1 MNKPPNQ
8 TESDPIE
15 PPLKNHLV
23 ICGLGHVGFRIAELL
38 HRLGEPFV
46 VIAPEIRPEW
56 REDILKRSA
65 LCIEGDA
72 RSESCLKAASVE
84 TARCV
89 LIATSSDLVNLEI
102 VLDIQRLYP
111 QIPIVIRIFD
121 PLIAHRAE
129 MEERVR
135 KTLSPALLTAPVFV
149 TTALGSEIL
158 QTMDVSG
165 HRLDVLEVQFDSE
178 TAARAKTVSEF
189 SSAWNLIPLTLETNV
204 SSETNVAADTA
215 LRAGDILTVLTDEET
230 IKRLRQERFL
240 SQRNSVS
247 QKSGWAR
254 GIWETL
260 SKPSRLIAES
270 GQVWGNIPIVLR
282 RAFLALMVLFVISV
296 FLFHQYL
303 PDSPSWIDS
312 IYFVVTMMATVGFG
326 DFNLRQSPWW
336 LKLYG
341 CGVMISG
348 VILVAVFSGMVL
360 DYLVSSRVDQAL
372 GRRASKLRD
381 HVILVGLGDVGRRVA
396 EELKRRNEPFV
407 AVERS
412 AEYDSNSPAFDKMM
426 VLIGD
431 GQRDNLMSLANI
443 EKARAVI
450 ITTTN
455 DLDSLRIS
463 NVADRLNPNIR
474 CVIRI
479 NDSALAYKLGM
490 RMKINRTI
498 NAAAISAAHFVACA
512 LREGTD
518 QSFMLNDRLYALR
531 WLSPEESASIPAS
544 NRAALREKS
553 LMQLR
558 FTWDQQ
564 EQAEAYAQGFAPK
577 RKEGLMVVERYDADS
592 HAWMPARLE
601 VSRARP
607 NPQE

>member
-1 MNKPPNQ
+1 MKKRSNRTENEPN
-8 TESDPIE
+8 EDF
-15 PPLKNHLV
+15 LKNHLV

-38 HRLGEPFV
+38 HQLGEPFV

-72 RSESCLKAASVE
+72 RSESCLKAASVG

-89 LIATSSDLVNLEI
+89 LIVTSADLVNLEI

-111 QIPIVIRIFD
+111 QTPIVIRIFD
-121 PLIAHRAE
+121 PFLAQRAE

-135 KTLSPALLTAPVFV
+135 KSLSPAMLTAPVFV
-149 TTALGSEIL
+149 ANALGSEIL
-158 QTMDVSG
+158 QTLDVSG
-165 HRLDVLEVQFDSE
+165 HQLEVLEVHFDAQ

-189 SSAWNLIPLTLETNV
+189 SSAWNLIPLTLQTCETAGTNV
-204 SSETNVAADTA
+204 TPEAP
-215 LRAGDILTVLTDEET
+215 LRQGDILTVLTDEEA
-230 IKRLRQERFL
+230 IKKLRQERFL
-240 SQRNSVS
+240 SQRSSVS

-254 GIWETL
+254 EIWETL
-260 SKPSRLIAES
+260 SKPSRLMAES
-270 GQVWGNIPIVLR
+270 RQVWGNIPIVLR
-282 RAFLALMVLFVISV
+282 RAFTSLMALFAISV

-381 HVILVGLGDVGRRVA
+381 HVILVGLGEVGRRVA

-412 AEYDSNSPAFDKMM
+412 AEYDSASPALDKMM

-443 EKARAVI
+443 EHARAVI

-463 NVADRLNPNIR
+463 FVADRLNPNVR

-490 RMKINRTI
+490 RMEINRTV

-518 QSFMLNDRLYALR
+518 QSFMLNDKLYALR
-531 WLSPEESASIPAS
+531 WLTPEEGASTPDS
-544 NRAALREKS
+544 NRETLRKQS
-553 LMQLR
+553 LLQLH

-564 EQAEAYAQGFAPK
+564 ACIESYAAGFAPK
-577 RKEGLMVVERYDADS
+577 RKEGLLIVEVYDVAS
-592 HAWMPARLE
+592 HSWKPAQLE
-601 VSRARP
+601 YCKAYPEGS
-607 NPQE
+607 N